1 MSDGSARFASRA
13 AKELRRELLVTPLPE
28 LGLVAANGPNDPD
41 PELVVENGVVVRMD
55 GRAADEFDVIDRFL
69 VAHGL
74 DLEVAV
80 DAMALPD
87 LAIARLLV
95 DVDVPRAEVV
105 RLARGL
111 TPAKLARVAG
121 LLDPVELMF
130 ALKKLRA
137 RRVPANQAHVTNLK
151 ESPALLAADA
161 AEASARGFAEIETTV
176 GVARYAPLNA
186 ISLLVGSQTGRPG
199 VMTQCAVEERRNLE
213 LAINGLVTYAET
225 LSVYGTEEV
234 FVDGDDTPWS
244 KSFLG
249 AAYASRGVKVRF
261 TSGTGSEALM
271 GQAQGMSMLY
281 LEARCISVVR
291 AAGSQGVQN
300 GSISCVALVL
310 SLPGGTRAIL
320 AENVIAAWLDLEV
333 ASGNDAIASHSAIR
347 KTAKLMGQFLPGTDF
362 VTSGYSVM
370 PRHDNTFGGG
380 NYDADDLDEW
390 LTIQRD
396 WQIDGGIEPVT
407 EEDVTRVRA
416 RAARAVQAV
425 FEELGLPP
433 VTDAEVEAATTGY
446 DASDM
451 PDRDRAADVEAAD
464 AALARKVSGLEVAL
478 ALDRRGFDDVA
489 RAVVDM
495 QRQRVS
501 ADYLQTSAV
510 IDADGLV
517 HSAVND
523 PNLYTGP
530 GTGYRLE
537 GERWEVLQ
545 ALPHVTDAAR
555 LGTGTT
561 DVDEIVAVLGEAGRG
576 TDPEEVVI
584 AVGPAFA
591 DAIRETINGLDHGD
605 VLAAIVDGRDRGG
618 CLAAHRACEESRRRR
633 LHRARRGPAV
643 GVGRGP
649 RDPVEGNGGHPSCRP
664 PAARQPRAVRHVSAV
679 FARELSRD
687 GAERGRLRAREPRRP
702 GPDRARQLRAR
713 QADRANDAPARPRDE
728 RRRAR
733 RPPSRPRARRAARCG
748 AIGHTREPL
757 HVRRSREAPGR
768 GAGLGARARPRPPR
782 GRERPV
788 AR

>member
-1 MSDGSARFASRA
+1 MADAPRSGRFASRA
-13 AKELRRELLVTPLPE
+13 EKELRRELLVSPLPE
-28 LGLVAANGPNDPD
+28 LGLVAMNGPNDPE
-41 PELVVENGVVVRMD
+41 PELAVEDGRVVRLD
-55 GRAADEFDVIDRFL
+55 GRAEAEFDVIDRFL

-74 DLEVAV
+74 DLEVAAE
-80 DAMALPD
+80 AMALPD
-87 LAIARLLV
+87 GEIARMLV
-95 DVDVPRAEVV
+95 DVDVPRAELV

-137 RRVPANQAHVTNLK
+137 RRAPANQAHVTNLK

-161 AEASARGFAEIETTV
+161 AEAAARGFAELETTV

-225 LSVYGTEEV
+225 LSVYGTEQV

-271 GQAQGMSMLY
+271 GYAQGMSMLY
-281 LEARCISVVR
+281 LEARCVSVVR

-310 SLPGGTRAIL
+310 SVPGGTRAIL

-396 WQIDGGIEPVT
+396 WQVDGGIEPVG
-407 EEDVTRVRA
+407 EDEVLRVR
-416 RAARAVQAV
+416 RRGARAVQAV

-433 VTDAEVEAATTGY
+433 VTDAEVEAATMGY
-446 DASDM
+446 DAADM

-464 AALARKVSGLEVAL
+464 AALERRVSGLDVAL

-489 RAVVDM
+489 RAIVDM

-510 IDADGLV
+510 IDAEGLV
-517 HSAVND
+517 HSAVSD
-523 PNLYTGP
+523 PNLYAGP

-537 GERWEVLQ
+537 GERWETLQ
-545 ALPHVTDAAR
+545 ALPHVVDASR
-555 LGTGTT
+555 LGART
-561 DVDEIVAVLGEAGRG
+561 GEAGEAVVEGGPALPG
-576 TDPEEVVI
+576 TDPAEVVI

-591 DAIRETINGLDHGD
+591 DAIRETINGLDHAEL
-605 VLAAIVDGRDRGG
+605 LAAVAEGVEEAGGVPRLVRVRRVADVAFIAHDGARLSGSG
-618 CLAAHRACEESRRRR
+618 VALGIQSKGTAVIHRADLQPLDNLELFGMSPLYSLESYQAMGRNAAGYALGRRVGPVPTELDNFARAKLIVR
-633 LHRARRGPAV
+633 TTLLHARETRAVA
-643 GVGRGP
+643 
-649 RDPVEGNGGHPSCRP
+649 RDAPPVE
-664 PAARQPRAVRHVSAV
+664 
-679 FARELSRD
+679 LS
-687 GAERGRLRAREPRRP
+687 L
-702 GPDRARQLRAR
+702 
-713 QADRANDAPARPRDE
+713 
-728 RRRAR
+728 AR
-733 RPPSRPRARRAARCG
+733 RPA
-748 AIGHTREPL
+748 
-757 HVRRSREAPGR
+757 VR
-768 GAGLGARARPRPPR
+768 
-782 GRERPV
+782 
-788 AR
+788 